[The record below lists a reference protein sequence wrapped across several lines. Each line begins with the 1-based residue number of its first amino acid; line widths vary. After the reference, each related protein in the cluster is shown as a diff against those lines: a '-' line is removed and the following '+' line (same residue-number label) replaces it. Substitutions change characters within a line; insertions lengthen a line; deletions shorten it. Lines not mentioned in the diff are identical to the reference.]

1 MLQRLGTISVCLTI
15 AVGLPLSAAERPNRA
30 DEGRIHILD
39 PRMLA
44 ELGYPED
51 ATNIYAT
58 PEVVR
63 YLQMSPGERAAA
75 NAAANAADEAGD
87 AGPGAGEVPSAFGNT
102 SGVSNVH
109 ATDFEATNFDSAV
122 YPLFGV
128 YVSCAFTDSGN
139 ANFRGVLRDIP
150 HGASL
155 RFRRIW
161 YYDDDPTEDLT
172 VWVER
177 ICLPFETSGDAE
189 VTVLRMDTSSGAP
202 GFGRFGPGTSIDE
215 TADNLSCVYTLRAR
229 LSNNNFCNMTT
240 NNSLRLY
247 KGSLSWRRQV
257 SPAPVTATFN
267 DVPTGHPF
275 FQFIEALVTSG
286 ITAGCQA
293 SPPLYCPDDPL
304 TRGQMA
310 VFLAKAL
317 GLNWSEP
324 FWEPG
329 M

>member
-1 MLQRLGTISVCLTI
+1 MLQRLRTITVCLTI
-15 AVGLPLSAAERPNRA
+15 AIGLPLSAAEPPNRGG
-30 DEGRIHILD
+30 DGRIHILD

-58 PEVVR
+58 GEVVR
-63 YLQMSPGERAAA
+63 YLQMIPGERAAA
-75 NAAANAADEAGD
+75 NAAANVVDEAGD
-87 AGPGAGEVPSAFGNT
+87 AGGGPGEARSAFGDT

-109 ATDFEATNFDSAV
+109 STDFEAQSLDSAG

-128 YVSCAFTDSGN
+128 YLSCAIPDSGN

-150 HGASL
+150 HGASV

-161 YYDDDPTEDLT
+161 YYDDDPNEDLT

-177 ICLPFETSGDAE
+177 ICLPFEASGDAE
-189 VTVLRMDTSSGAP
+189 VTVLRMDTSSGTP

-215 TADNLSCVYTLRAR
+215 DADNLSCVYTFRAR
-229 LSNNNFCNMTT
+229 LSNDNFCNMTS
-240 NNSLRLY
+240 NNSLRIY
-247 KGSLSWRRQV
+247 KASLSWRRQV
-257 SPAPVTATFN
+257 SPAPAAAAFN
-267 DVPTGHPF
+267 DVPTSHPF
-275 FQFIEALVTSG
+275 FQFIEALAASG

-293 SPPLYCPDDPL
+293 SPPLYCPDAPL

-324 FWEPG
+324 FWVPG
-329 M
+329 S